1 MKRNKSKEYAEAFLS
16 AAKGKNTAEQ
26 KHLIHVL
33 VQVVIRR
40 GEQKLLP
47 HIRREIILSLEK
59 EGKRVAVHVEVST
72 KTQAEKE
79 KEGIRQA
86 RTLLGAKDIP
96 ESVSVNPSIVGGF
109 RVRYR
114 DTVYDAS
121 YRTHLLDLYS
131 RLVS

>member
-1 MKRNKSKEYAEAFLS
+1 MEMISVSKMRKAVGRAQASKEYAEAFLS

-59 EGKRVAVHVEVST
+59 EGKISQIGTFGRDVEY
-72 KTQAEKE
+72 KLK
-79 KEGIRQA
+79 
-86 RTLLGAKDIP
+86 
-96 ESVSVNPSIVGGF
+96 
-109 RVRYR
+109 
-114 DTVYDAS
+114 
-121 YRTHLLDLYS
+121 
-131 RLVS
+131 